1 MKIKQLY
8 IKILISFLLILMV
21 TISLIV
27 VLFIFTAGRS
37 YKDHFDQQTLAKL
50 QIFQALVQETVDLHP
65 EQQVRQNPDL
75 LKILN
80 TFSSLFDVKMWITDP
95 GETILFQTFKG
106 PANVPHTGV
115 HRQVHH
121 DNGITLYYFALKWIK
136 YYATIPIKSG
146 DDGIRLHLYYDTRD
160 PYHHQALFFIGI
172 LVIGGVVALLVIP
185 MASFITRRVNRLN
198 RSAIEFAGGNLAVR
212 TDIKG
217 HDEIAKLGNS
227 FNLMAD
233 KLEKLV
239 HNAKELT
246 ANVSH
251 EIRSPLARLRLS
263 KELILDKLDKKGLK
277 EDVLRYT
284 DSMESDIQNLDTLV
298 AHMLALSKMDYQE
311 SELTLEKFSFSEFVQ
326 RQIQSYTAVL
336 QQNKLELALD
346 IRGSLMVRQDRS
358 VLKSVLSNLLDNAVK
373 YTDQGETIVIRAHS
387 DSGSGGH
394 GGSGLSFSVTNPCAP
409 LSSKDIGMLF
419 KPFFRRPGQRAP
431 GSGLGLTIAR
441 KQVNRCQGNISAR
454 NTESGLAFR
463 VTLP

>member
-37 YKDHFDQQTLAKL
+37 YKAHIDQQTLSKL
-50 QIFQALVQETVDLHP
+50 QIFQTMVQETVDLHP
-65 EQQVRQNPDL
+65 EQIVAENPDL
-75 LKILN
+75 LKLLN
-80 TFSSLFDVKMWITDP
+80 TFSSLFDVKIWITDP

-106 PANVPHTGV
+106 PANVPQTGV

-121 DNGITLYYFALKWIK
+121 DNGITLYHFVLKWIK
-136 YYATIPIKSG
+136 YYATIPIKAG
-146 DDGIRLHLYYDTRD
+146 EDGLRLHLYYDTRD
-160 PYHHQALFFIGI
+160 PDHPQALFFMGI

-198 RSAIEFAGGNLAVR
+198 RSAIEFAGGNLSVR

-217 HDEIAKLGNS
+217 HDEIAKLGDS

-263 KELILDKLDKKGLK
+263 KELILDKLDRNGSK
-277 EDVLRYT
+277 EDIRRYT
-284 DSMESDIQNLDTLV
+284 DNMESDIRNLDTLV

-311 SELTLEKFSFSEFVQ
+311 SDLTLERFGFPEFVKSHVA
-326 RQIQSYTAVL
+326 SYSAVL
-336 QQNKLELALD
+336 
-346 IRGSLMVRQDRS
+346 
-358 VLKSVLSNLLDNAVK
+358 
-373 YTDQGETIVIRAHS
+373 
-387 DSGSGGH
+387 
-394 GGSGLSFSVTNPCAP
+394 
-409 LSSKDIGMLF
+409 
-419 KPFFRRPGQRAP
+419 
-431 GSGLGLTIAR
+431 
-441 KQVNRCQGNISAR
+441 KQ
-454 NTESGLAFR
+454 
-463 VTLP
+463 